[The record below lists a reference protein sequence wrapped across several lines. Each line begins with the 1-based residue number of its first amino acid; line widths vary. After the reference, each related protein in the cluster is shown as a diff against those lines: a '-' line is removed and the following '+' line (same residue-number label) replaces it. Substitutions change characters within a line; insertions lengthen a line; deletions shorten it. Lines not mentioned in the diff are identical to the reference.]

1 MSLPTESMPSEPLTA
16 LNPLLGTMQWTVPL
30 FGPRRWWSGP
40 LDVEGLALA
49 SVRAAAT
56 AATALAGE
64 PLGLEVDAAH
74 VFGAFGSID
83 FLRVDGRRPAGF
95 APLSGFFPT
104 GEGWIRLHANYPHHE
119 AALLRA
125 LSVTGEDQ
133 LRDALHRISARG
145 AEKAIRAGGGIAA
158 AVRPPDDWRQSG
170 PGRAVDAADWIDLTL
185 PTDTTTHRRAGLEG
199 LRVLDLTRVIAG
211 PTATQVLALLG
222 AEVLRLDPPHLPEL
236 PDQHLDRDAGKRT
249 TVADLRAPA
258 TLARVRALLTEADLL
273 ITSYR
278 PGALTRFGLNWDAVH
293 ADFPHLVMVELNA
306 WGRTGPWGQDRGFDS
321 IVQAATGIAHLYGEQ
336 AEDGAWAPGALPV
349 QALDHA
355 TGYGAAAAALALLHR
370 RNTTAAAGHAH
381 LSLAR
386 TAHLLLDLPQSPPGP
401 ATAPTPVLQTTS
413 TPGALLRHTAP
424 PVTRLGA
431 SLVYPHGP
439 LAYGSSPLQ
448 WMSSPE

>member
-1 MSLPTESMPSEPLTA
+1 MPSEPLTA

-158 AVRPPDDWRQSG
+158 AVRPRMTG
-170 PGRAVDAADWIDLTL
+170 ARAARDEPWTPRTGSTSPCPPTPR
-185 PTDTTTHRRAGLEG
+185 PTDEPVW
-199 LRVLDLTRVIAG
+199 RVYGCWI
-211 PTATQVLALLG
+211 
-222 AEVLRLDPPHLPEL
+222 
-236 PDQHLDRDAGKRT
+236 
-249 TVADLRAPA
+249 
-258 TLARVRALLTEADLL
+258 
-273 ITSYR
+273 S
-278 PGALTRFGLNWDAVH
+278 PG
-293 ADFPHLVMVELNA
+293 
-306 WGRTGPWGQDRGFDS
+306 
-321 IVQAATGIAHLYGEQ
+321 
-336 AEDGAWAPGALPV
+336 
-349 QALDHA
+349 
-355 TGYGAAAAALALLHR
+355 
-370 RNTTAAAGHAH
+370 
-381 LSLAR
+381 
-386 TAHLLLDLPQSPPGP
+386 
-401 ATAPTPVLQTTS
+401 
-413 TPGALLRHTAP
+413 
-424 PVTRLGA
+424 
-431 SLVYPHGP
+431 
-439 LAYGSSPLQ
+439 
-448 WMSSPE
+448 